1 MSELAHGGIM
11 KWKVGHAHISN
22 DIPQMRSN
30 GFQAPFI
37 AGGNQVGYYL
47 GVSGNNMTSLPC
59 SSCRS
64 PAFEVIRNNKHRK

>member
-1 MSELAHGGIM
+1 MSDLAHGGIS
-11 KWKVGHAHISN
+11 KWKVGHSHISN

-47 GVSGNNMTSLPC
+47 GVRGNNITATTPC
-59 SSCRS
+59 SSCMS
-64 PAFEVIRNNKHRK
+64 HAEEVMKKNKRK

>member
-22 DIPQMRSN
+22 NIPQMRSN

-47 GVSGNNMTSLPC
+47 GIPANNITSRTEC

-64 PAFEVIRNNKHRK
+64 HTAEVMKKNKRK

>member
-22 DIPQMRSN
+22 NIPQMRSN

-47 GVSGNNMTSLPC
+47 GVRGNNITSLPC
-59 SSCRS
+59 SSCIS
-64 PAFEVIRNNKHRK
+64 PAFEVIRKNKRK